1 MTETTPVTRAPEHPV
16 DPATGLRAGTFALGT
31 FAGETRAFPAL
42 VTADGRVTDLS
53 DRFHDLHEVF
63 ADWTTNF
70 RFLEEVWTDPSRP
83 IRPLAELRAL
93 PPLSHP
99 NLLGAG
105 ANYKTH
111 SAQML
116 TKNAFNQH
124 NRRPGETDEEF
135 FQRNLAFMERRSR
148 EGIPFAWVGM
158 HSSLVG
164 ATDDVVL
171 PALGDEPD
179 WELELGVVVCGT
191 GRFLTPDEATGLIA
205 GYTIVNDLGTVDQF
219 RRTDIPWGFDW
230 MGKHQPTFKPAGPFV
245 VPAQFFTLDDT
256 IRTTLKVNGQVMQ
269 DWPTDDMI
277 FDPAQFVAYASE
289 HVRLTPGDIVFMGS
303 PPGNGKHHGRF
314 LHDGDVID
322 SEITY
327 LGRQRNRCVAEDLQ
341 GRKPHFG
348 RFPTD

>member
-1 MTETTPVTRAPEHPV
+1 
-16 DPATGLRAGTFALGT
+16 
-31 FAGETRAFPAL
+31 
-42 VTADGRVTDLS
+42 
-53 DRFHDLHEVF
+53 
-63 ADWTTNF
+63 
-70 RFLEEVWTDPSRP
+70 
-83 IRPLAELRAL
+83 
-93 PPLSHP
+93 
-99 NLLGAG
+99 
-105 ANYKTH
+105 
-111 SAQML
+111 
-116 TKNAFNQH
+116 
-124 NRRPGETDEEF
+124 
-135 FQRNLAFMERRSR
+135 
-148 EGIPFAWVGM
+148 
-158 HSSLVG
+158 
-164 ATDDVVL
+164 
-171 PALGDEPD
+171 
-179 WELELGVVVCGT
+179 
-191 GRFLTPDEATGLIA
+191 
-205 GYTIVNDLGTVDQF
+205 
-219 RRTDIPWGFDW
+219 

-269 DWPTDDMI
+269 DWPTGDMI